1 MIKHSETDKC
11 RHVMV
16 VMASYGVKKN
26 ILEQLGELVISSV
39 LSLCNKN
46 LK

>member
-1 MIKHSETDKC
+1 MITHT
-11 RHVMV
+11 RVRRVMV
-16 VMASYGVKKN
+16 VMASYGVEKN
-26 ILEQLGELVISSV
+26 ILEQLGEFVISSV